1 MLISKFYIRGVDYQP
16 GGSSGY
22 LGRSD
27 PLSDIDACSRD
38 IYMFQQLGLNSIRVY
53 TVNPDLNHDAC
64 MSLLAAAGIY
74 LILDVNSPRIGESLN
89 RYEPWTTF
97 TPEYFEHI
105 FRVVHQFAG
114 YNNTLGFFA
123 GNEVIN
129 DEKSAGASP
138 SYIRAVV
145 RDIKLYLASNSLRR
159 VPIGY
164 SAADDLKFRNSL
176 AEYLACGSHTEAVDF
191 YGVNSYQWCG
201 DQTFQ
206 TSGYDTLV
214 HDYSDYPLPLFLS
227 EFGCNAITPR
237 TFQEVEAL
245 YSTQMTPVFS
255 GGLVYEYSQGP
266 NNYGLVEVGA
276 KGEVFM
282 REDFENLRER
292 MNSLTWPPELTKPA
306 SSKNEIE
313 CSEQY
318 ENLFV
323 RPDIPSSVASDYIL
337 SGVPNATLGRFT
349 TDMGSLTT
357 NYTIFRGDGS
367 EVQEKTIHIG
377 QSPPSYA
384 KIVPAPVLQAET
396 SSSAK
401 SSSSS
406 SAPLWRSPAVTITK
420 LGEKKSVGFSI
431 ASRAASNSQ
440 NFAIALT
447 FVLAGA
453 AALICVG
460 FH

>member
-1 MLISKFYIRGVDYQP
+1 
-16 GGSSGY
+16 
-22 LGRSD
+22 
-27 PLSDIDACSRD
+27 
-38 IYMFQQLGLNSIRVY
+38 MFQQLGLNAIRVY

-105 FRVVHQFAG
+105 FKVLHQFAG

-123 GNEVIN
+123 GNEIIN

-138 SYIRAVV
+138 GYIRAVV

-164 SAADDLKFRNSL
+164 SAADDLKFRKSL

-214 HDYSDYPLPLFLS
+214 NDYLDYPLPLFLS
-227 EFGCNAITPR
+227 EFGYNAITPR
-237 TFQEVEAL
+237 TFQEIEAL

-266 NNYGLVEVGA
+266 NNYGLVEIGA
-276 KGEVFM
+276 KGEAFM
-282 REDFENLRER
+282 RDDFENLRDR
-292 MNSLTWPPELTKPA
+292 MGSMTWPPELTEP
-306 SSKNEIE
+306 SPSQSNIE

-323 RPDIPSSVASDYIL
+323 RPEIPSSVASDYIL
-337 SGVPNATLGRFT
+337 SGVQNATMGHFV
-349 TDMGSLTT
+349 TDMGSLIT
-357 NYTIFRGDGS
+357 NYSIFRGDGS
-367 EVQEKTIHIG
+367 EVTNK
-377 QSPPSYA
+377 
-384 KIVPAPVLQAET
+384 KIQVSQYSSAYTNIASIPAPVLRAEL

-406 SAPLWRSPAVTITK
+406 SNPQWRPSAVTVTK
-420 LGEKKSVGFSI
+420 LGEKKNVGFSI

-440 NFAIALT
+440 NFAIVLT
-447 FVLAGA
+447 LVLAGA
-453 AALICVG
+453 AALIGVG
-460 FH
+460 VH